1 MNTAELLLIA
11 VVLAID
17 AFTVAL
23 CIGVTEAKFRIK
35 NALMVGLYFGVFQAF
50 MPLLGFFAGE
60 GLARIIAGYDHYI
73 VFAIFAVLGAKMIY
87 ESFKKGDGSEKKSA
101 CNHKTL
107 LVLAFA
113 TSIDAFAAGVSFAF
127 AGVNILLAIAII
139 GVVACSFSAIG
150 VRLGGI
156 VGGKFEKRAEFI
168 GGIILIAL
176 AVHALVTV

>member
-35 NALMVGLYFGVFQAF
+35 TALMVGLYFGIFQAF
-50 MPLLGFFAGE
+50 MPLVGFFAGE
-60 GLARIIAGYDHYI
+60 GLARVIVGYDHYL
-73 VFAIFAVLGAKMIY
+73 VFAIFVVLGAKMIY
-87 ESFKKGDGSEKKSA
+87 ESFKKDCGEKKSA
-101 CNHKTL
+101 CNHRAL
-107 LVLAFA
+107 LMLAFA

-127 AGVNILLAIAII
+127 AGVNIILAIAII
-139 GVVACSFSAIG
+139 GLVAFAFSAIG
-150 VRLGGI
+150 VRLGGL

-168 GGIILIAL
+168 GGIILVAL
-176 AVHALVTV
+176 AIYALVTV